1 MIHST
6 NLQRL
11 VEEEKRAS
19 AASGERLSSIQELFA
34 DDKKVDIDDP
44 NHWSRL
50 YTKESLSAF
59 LNEETSKT
67 NRKAMETMSETK
79 NMLKAKGY
87 KNPWSKESLFQ
98 IVNDE
103 NTKLDYIT
111 SIAEGLFGNEG
122 DTHMRQ
128 SFENVLWHSMEAL
141 RKDPTG
147 EESIFSRV
155 SNLPQALASMEGMG
169 VAATYQNEDHFSG
182 LLGFAIANYYAR
194 CKVME
199 LFYAIKNNEK
209 PEMTYRYV
217 IEYVIDQRTGEK
229 LKLPDAERNG
239 LTEGLFDLM
248 DANPTYVSDVQTPH
262 IFKAADI
269 PVNDGAGEDGW
280 VKVGIRGNLL
290 SDTPG
295 IDEKFNALEPNTR
308 IAGLLYVK
316 DYTGDDVNQPVYAIQ
331 PVRIDTGV
339 GEGLSEERRFH
350 QVVTINNAAIID
362 NGGAIKR
369 NMTVTENIFGYIN
382 IDEGDYLITTSNPT
396 GLASCIK
403 GIKFYAKISDTAHL
417 RGGLQTSLQRW
428 VYTLRTEYSNFGTIP
443 INAYIRDNW
452 GLGNNSLGWAATMT
466 DAMSKRYAITRDL
479 KAERHLAEDRERPG
493 TDFKL
498 YDKMGEFIGNVNHDI
513 GEAGSSGTT
522 DQLMN
527 ASKKV
532 LKEKI
537 IFSLINCETEM
548 NFDKNIE
555 RMWIIMGHE
564 EKIFAFEELSFLNED
579 YGNDEVS
586 KTDSNLRFGFDIE
599 SSAGYKD
606 NYGRKIRVIGAKD
619 KRWRNKDVI
628 GILRSNSLSAP
639 TTVYFPYM
647 FRIFTGI
654 DPRFTNLP
662 SIQFY
667 GRDAF
672 YTLSKAQL
680 YLKVLNLGVESYS
693 LLNKSA
699 KKRYVSDSADD

>member
-262 IFKAADI
+262 IFKATDI
-269 PVNDGAGEDGW
+269 PY
-280 VKVGIRGNLL
+280 
-290 SDTPG
+290 
-295 IDEKFNALEPNTR
+295 F
-308 IAGLLYVK
+308 
-316 DYTGDDVNQPVYAIQ
+316 
-331 PVRIDTGV
+331 
-339 GEGLSEERRFH
+339 
-350 QVVTINNAAIID
+350 
-362 NGGAIKR
+362 
-369 NMTVTENIFGYIN
+369 
-382 IDEGDYLITTSNPT
+382 LI
-396 GLASCIK
+396 LRASMK
-403 GIKFYAKISDTAHL
+403 
-417 RGGLQTSLQRW
+417 
-428 VYTLRTEYSNFGTIP
+428 
-443 INAYIRDNW
+443 
-452 GLGNNSLGWAATMT
+452 NSML
-466 DAMSKRYAITRDL
+466 
-479 KAERHLAEDRERPG
+479 
-493 TDFKL
+493 
-498 YDKMGEFIGNVNHDI
+498 
-513 GEAGSSGTT
+513 
-522 DQLMN
+522 
-527 ASKKV
+527 
-532 LKEKI
+532 
-537 IFSLINCETEM
+537 
-548 NFDKNIE
+548 
-555 RMWIIMGHE
+555 
-564 EKIFAFEELSFLNED
+564 
-579 YGNDEVS
+579 
-586 KTDSNLRFGFDIE
+586 SNLILE
-599 SSAGYKD
+599 S
-606 NYGRKIRVIGAKD
+606 
-619 KRWRNKDVI
+619 
-628 GILRSNSLSAP
+628 L
-639 TTVYFPYM
+639 VYFM
-647 FRIFTGI
+647 LKI
-654 DPRFTNLP
+654 
-662 SIQFY
+662 
-667 GRDAF
+667 
-672 YTLSKAQL
+672 TL
-680 YLKVLNLGVESYS
+680 EMM
-693 LLNKSA
+693 
-699 KKRYVSDSADD
+699 